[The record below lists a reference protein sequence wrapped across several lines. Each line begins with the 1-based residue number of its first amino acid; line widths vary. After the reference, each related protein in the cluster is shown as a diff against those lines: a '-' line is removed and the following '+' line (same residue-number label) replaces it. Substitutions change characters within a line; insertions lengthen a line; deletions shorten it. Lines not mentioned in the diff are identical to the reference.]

1 MNIYNQNMV
10 NKLFPDTNILIDYT
24 LERIGEL
31 EEIGKIFNL
40 AEENKIQLF
49 ISESVLA
56 TTIYFLEKSKSK
68 TLPIIREAAKVLNFI
83 TFRKEILSYS
93 LEQFKDIED
102 GLLYFLALKADMQY
116 FITRNIKD
124 FQSSSRSLPVL
135 TPSQYLKEI
144 YLNDLS

>member
-10 NKLFPDTNILIDYT
+10 NKLFLDTNILIDYT